1 MNKLS
6 ECFEEL
12 IDRIK
17 ALNRYELGRSWSG
30 GSYSERAGGPDPDGE
45 YVELENVIDLIK
57 HVAGIEDNS

>member
-1 MNKLS
+1 MKKLS

-17 ALNRYELGRSWSG
+17 GLNRYELGGLRG
-30 GSYSERAGGPDPDGE
+30 FCRERCGGPDPDGE

-57 HVAGIEDNS
+57 QFAEIEDD